1 MLEFENQSAIRA
13 EKNNLLNSKVKNFRT
28 YHFDYPGTTAS
39 PSTESGPNP
48 TSTPS
53 PIQYCPLHS
62 GLLPQTQPGF
72 QHPHAQHRLPH
83 QPRKVGQHQGPQR
96 SRHASLPHPQHVR
109 RTPSPTQINTEL
121 LMEKRKLEEHILF
134 MKE

>member
-1 MLEFENQSAIRA
+1 MLEFENESAIRA
-13 EKNNLLNSKVKNFRT
+13 EKNNLLNSKVKNFRM
-28 YHFDYPGTTAS
+28 YHNNYAGTTAS

-53 PIQYCPLHS
+53 PIQYSSLHL

-83 QPRKVGQHQGPQR
+83 QPWTLGQQ
-96 SRHASLPHPQHVR
+96 
-109 RTPSPTQINTEL
+109 
-121 LMEKRKLEEHILF
+121 
-134 MKE
+134 